1 MADYNTM
8 LRTFL
13 AELTTTEQF
22 KRDMLIKLAKQL
34 EKEQYPTN
42 QINDKIAEDVEGY
55 VSRNYVGQVLEDKYK
70 DLSKSH
76 ATTRKKKKKQVIE
89 LAADGSVIQPPESK
103 EDQVERF
110 ERTKFSEDL
119 GRTLEA
125 RSKEVEGLD
134 SMVMKELEQVRN
146 EKQEL
151 GTKLSET
158 INQLEKQLK
167 QNDEVM
173 ELIAENLGFYM
184 VFDKDEYQNIY
195 VKEID
200 SEKANT
206 RKELKIDLREFEDQ
220 IKNSFQ
226 KGKHVAKLKHNG
238 EKVTSWN

>member
-1 MADYNTM
+1 
-8 LRTFL
+8 
-13 AELTTTEQF
+13 
-22 KRDMLIKLAKQL
+22 
-34 EKEQYPTN
+34 
-42 QINDKIAEDVEGY
+42 
-55 VSRNYVGQVLEDKYK
+55 
-70 DLSKSH
+70 
-76 ATTRKKKKKQVIE
+76 
-89 LAADGSVIQPPESK
+89 
-103 EDQVERF
+103 
-110 ERTKFSEDL
+110 
-119 GRTLEA
+119 
-125 RSKEVEGLD
+125 
-134 SMVMKELEQVRN
+134 
-146 EKQEL
+146 
-151 GTKLSET
+151 
-158 INQLEKQLK
+158 LEKQLK